1 MTAGRVQA
9 RVTPPERPPGAAVSV
24 GLLWVSYAPLGNIT
38 SAIRLARLARL
49 DYMIFGDH
57 VQSFLPRS
65 IFDERLAYWS
75 KPDRSPHELFEV
87 FTLLGRLSGSAGG
100 LQLGTGVADVV
111 RHHPI
116 VLAQAALTMAQFS
129 RRTFIL
135 GVGAGEREGTEP
147 YGLDPAPR
155 VERVEEAVRYIRAAF
170 DSAGASFDFAGRYFS
185 ADHAVIDLPAPPGR
199 RPLIWIAANGP
210 KMLALAGRQGDGWLP
225 VFIKDPAEYERSLGI
240 VRAAAAEAG
249 RDPDAIVPALELN
262 LMVAAAEHDV
272 RELLDSRLAR
282 FTAVNMPA
290 RWWRA
295 AGREHPFGESFAGY
309 RDILPER
316 LDPALVEEAIRTVPR
331 EVVERSF
338 VWGTPDQVVR
348 QVEDLRDAGLRSI
361 CFIPASFDTRRRVF
375 STFWALSRIAHRL
388 R

>member
-1 MTAGRVQA
+1 M
-9 RVTPPERPPGAAVSV
+9 
-24 GLLWVSYAPLGNIT
+24 
-38 SAIRLARLARL
+38 ARL

-57 VQSFLPRS
+57 VQSFVPRS

-75 KPDRSPHELFEV
+75 KADRSPHELYEV
-87 FTLLGRLSGSAGG
+87 FTLLGRVSSSAGG

-129 RRTFIL
+129 RRPFIL

-155 VERVEEAVRYIRAAF
+155 VDRVEEAVRYIRAAF
-170 DSAGASFDFAGRYFS
+170 DSTGASFDFEGRYFS
-185 ADHAVIDLPAPPGR
+185 ADHAVIDLPAPEGQ

-225 VFIKDPAEYERSLGI
+225 VFIKDPTEYERSLGI

-249 RDPDAIVPALELN
+249 RDPNAIVPALELN
-262 LMVAAAEHDV
+262 LMVAGTE
-272 RELLDSRLAR
+272 REARRLLDARLAQ
-282 FTAVNMPA
+282 FIGATAPA
-290 RWWRA
+290 SWWRA
-295 AGREHPFGESFAGY
+295 AGREHPFGESFGGY

-331 EVVERSF
+331 DVVEQSF
-338 VWGTPDQVVR
+338 IWGTPDQVIR
-348 QVEDLRDAGLRSI
+348 QVADLRDAGLRSI
-361 CFIPASFDTRRRVF
+361 CFIPASFDTMRHVF
-375 STFWALSRIAHRL
+375 STFWALRRIARRL
-388 R
+388 H